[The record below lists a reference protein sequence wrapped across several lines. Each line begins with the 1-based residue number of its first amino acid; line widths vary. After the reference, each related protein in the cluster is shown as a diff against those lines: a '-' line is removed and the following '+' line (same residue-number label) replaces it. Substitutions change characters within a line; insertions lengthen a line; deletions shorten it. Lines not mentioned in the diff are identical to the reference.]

1 MGAEALE
8 SPRTGGHTVR
18 AVRRAAAPITA
29 TPLQDV
35 RPYRM
40 DLPDHGVAT
49 TPQLFSGAAGHLANL
64 QGDGAGGG
72 QSHLTLP

>member
-1 MGAEALE
+1 MGEEALE

-18 AVRRAAAPITA
+18 AVRRAAAPIIA
-29 TPLQDV
+29 APLQDV
-35 RPYRM
+35 RPNSM

-72 QSHLTLP
+72 QNHLTLP